1 MIIEPSDFLI
11 PHKKERYSVGVP
23 MLKILICDD
32 NKDFLDSMMVQIRG
46 ILHSLD
52 RQARIFQYQ
61 DADTQLPECDI
72 AFLDLDFNGKDYNGI
87 DIARAIRKH
96 HRDTVI
102 IFVTNF
108 PQYAP
113 AGYEVHAF
121 RYLMKSDIKTKLRSY
136 LTLALD
142 HLNEVKPT
150 LSYTVAGEEVSVPLD
165 DILYIESQ
173 LHFVVVHT
181 LSDPLRS
188 GNHTFYAG
196 ISSLENQLSQHG
208 FLRIHKSYLVN
219 MKHIRKFQCKFV
231 LLTDNTQLRV
241 SEKNYSEQKKAY
253 LLWKGN
259 R

>member
-1 MIIEPSDFLI
+1 MIIEPSDLII

-52 RQARIFQYQ
+52 RKAQIFRYQ

-72 AFLDLDFNGKDYNGI
+72 AFLDLDFNGKGYNGI

-181 LSDPLRS
+181 LSDPLKS

>member
-1 MIIEPSDFLI
+1 
-11 PHKKERYSVGVP
+11 
-23 MLKILICDD
+23 
-32 NKDFLDSMMVQIRG
+32 
-46 ILHSLD
+46 
-52 RQARIFQYQ
+52 
-61 DADTQLPECDI
+61 
-72 AFLDLDFNGKDYNGI
+72 
-87 DIARAIRKH
+87 
-96 HRDTVI
+96 
-102 IFVTNF
+102 
-108 PQYAP
+108 
-113 AGYEVHAF
+113 
-121 RYLMKSDIKTKLRSY
+121 
-136 LTLALD
+136 LALD

>member
-1 MIIEPSDFLI
+1 MTAAVQDLI
-11 PHKKERYSVGVP
+11 LPHKKERFSVGVP

-32 NKDFLDSMMVQIRG
+32 DKEFLDIMMTQTRE
-46 ILHSLD
+46 ILRSLG
-52 RQARIFQYQ
+52 RQARLFQCT
-61 DADTQLPECDI
+61 DADTPLSECDI
-72 AFLDLDFNGKDYNGI
+72 AFLDLDFHGKDYNGI

-96 HRDTVI
+96 HKDTVI

-121 RYLMKSDIKTKLRSY
+121 RYLMKNDIKTKLRSY
-136 LTLALD
+136 LTLAID
-142 HLNEVKPT
+142 HLHDVKPT
-150 LSYTVAGEEVSVPLD
+150 LSYSVAGEEINVSLD

-173 LHFVVVHT
+173 RHSVIIHT
-181 LSDPLRS
+181 LSSPTNFQ
-188 GNHTFYAG
+188 NHTFLAS
-196 ISSLENQLSQHG
+196 ISSLESKLGVNG

-219 MKHIRKFQCKFV
+219 MKYIQKFQCKYV
-231 LLTDNTQLRV
+231 LLVDGTQLRV
-241 SEKNYSEQKKAY
+241 SEKNYSEQKKIY